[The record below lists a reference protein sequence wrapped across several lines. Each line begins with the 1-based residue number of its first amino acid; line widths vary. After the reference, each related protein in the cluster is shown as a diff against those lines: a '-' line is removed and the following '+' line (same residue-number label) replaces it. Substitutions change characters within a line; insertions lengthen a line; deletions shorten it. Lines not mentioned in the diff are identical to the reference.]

1 MNIYHIGATPI
12 FFYFFS
18 FVFGCL
24 WSSAVTQRDAATAV
38 CSGWFG
44 GSLAL
49 TSTAEPW
56 ATFTTDLASHF
67 QCCSGRP
74 LRSVSAVPSS
84 FHITSLRTHPLS
96 PLLSRPPALP
106 YLSQSAFVSKGGE
119 QKKKKNRREEK
130 RRKQVKPFPS
140 PLPLLPLL
148 CRYQCL
154 ARKAKWIHERSHG

>member
-1 MNIYHIGATPI
+1 MNIYHIRVTPNVL
-12 FFYFFS
+12 YFFA
-18 FVFGCL
+18 FVFRCL

-56 ATFTTDLASHF
+56 GTFTTDLASHF

-119 QKKKKNRREEK
+119 QKKKKKNRREEK
-130 RRKQVKPFPS
+130 KTGQTFPISS
-140 PLPLLPLL
+140 PPAPAALPVSVSSS
-148 CRYQCL
+148 Q
-154 ARKAKWIHERSHG
+154 S

>member
-1 MNIYHIGATPI
+1 MNIYRSGATPW
-12 FFYFFS
+12 FCCYLAFAS
-18 FVFGCL
+18 GCL
-24 WSSAVTQRDAATAV
+24 WPSVVTRGDAATAV

-56 ATFTTDLASHF
+56 GTFTTDLASHF

-84 FHITSLRTHPLS
+84 FHITSPRTHLS
-96 PLLSRPPALP
+96 LSLLPSPALPCSP

-119 QKKKKNRREEK
+119 QGKKKKKTEEK

-148 CRYQCL
+148 CRYQCR
-154 ARKAKWIHERSHG
+154 AR